1 MRATLCRPA
10 RAGADLTSAL
20 CAAFVFEPSE
30 LSFEAGT
37 LVRLSM
43 TNPSKAEHYF
53 SALAFSSKV
62 YSVLV
67 EVNGVEVKG
76 PVGELSLPPGA
87 SLEWTF
93 IPIRSGE

>member
-1 MRATLCRPA
+1 
-10 RAGADLTSAL
+10 
-20 CAAFVFEPSE
+20 
-30 LSFEAGT
+30 
-37 LVRLSM
+37 M

-53 SALAFSSKV
+53 SALAFASKV

-76 PVGELSLPPGA
+76 PVGELALPPGA

-93 IPIRSGE
+93 IPIRSGEWRRGGGQPALQKCSLALRQAPISSSALLTATWRRAWWAL